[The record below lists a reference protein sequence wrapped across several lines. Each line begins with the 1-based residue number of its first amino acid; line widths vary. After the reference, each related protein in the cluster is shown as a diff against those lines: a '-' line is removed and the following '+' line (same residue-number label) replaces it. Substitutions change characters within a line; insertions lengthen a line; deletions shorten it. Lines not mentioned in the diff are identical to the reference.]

1 MIRKAMGETMATDS
15 NLRKLQLTELAL
27 MQDFDRM
34 CKKHGLRY
42 YLLGGTL
49 LGAVRHG
56 GFIPWDDDVD
66 LCMPRDDYMRFLEL
80 APAELAGKPGI
91 GLVSVYSDET
101 YRQGMAKITDSSVRV
116 INRSANEERHEEAWI
131 DIIPMDGFPVG
142 VAAAMQKIRLMFWRV
157 MDCTAE
163 FDYVIDT
170 KRDRGF
176 AGNLA
181 VKAIGLFSKVVRPYG
196 DDFHRVLI
204 KTENCL
210 RRYAYD
216 ESPRTI
222 NLHAARGFRE
232 IFDREWLGEGK
243 PVMFEGI
250 EFVAPANIEAVLTA
264 IYGPDYMTP
273 PPEGE
278 RNWHNSEIIV
288 PENAQG
294 EALASASPATSENL

>member
-1 MIRKAMGETMATDS
+1 MGETMSIDP

-27 MQDFDRM
+27 MKDFDRI

-66 LCMPRDDYMRFLEL
+66 LCMPRPDYMCFLDIAGE
-80 APAELAGKPGI
+80 ELAGKPGI
-91 GLVSVYSDET
+91 GLVSVYSDDT
-101 YRQGMAKITDSSVRV
+101 YRQGMAKITDSSVQV
-116 INRSANEERHEEAWI
+116 INRSANEERHEVAWI
-131 DIIPMDGFPVG
+131 DIIPMDGFPTG
-142 VAAAMQKIRLMFWRV
+142 ISAILQKIRLLFWRV

-181 VKAIGLFSKVVRPYG
+181 VKMLGAFSKVVRPYG
-196 DDFHRVLI
+196 DDFHRVLMN
-204 KTENCL
+204 TERCL
-210 RRYAYD
+210 GRYSYD

-232 IFDREWLGEGK
+232 IFDREWLGEGRI
-243 PVMFEGI
+243 VEFEGI
-250 EFVAPANIEAVLTA
+250 PFVAPANIEAVLEA

-288 PENAQG
+288 PE
-294 EALASASPATSENL
+294 

>member
-1 MIRKAMGETMATDS
+1 MGETMSIDP

-27 MQDFDRM
+27 MKDFDRI

-42 YLLGGTL
+42 HLLGGTL

-66 LCMPRDDYMRFLEL
+66 LCMPRPDYMRFLDIAGE
-80 APAELAGKPGI
+80 ELAGKPGI
-91 GLVSVYSDET
+91 GLVSVYSDGT
-101 YRQGMAKITDSSVRV
+101 YRQGMAKITDSSVQV
-116 INRSANEERHEEAWI
+116 INRSANEERHEVAWI
-131 DIIPMDGFPVG
+131 DIIPMDGFPTG
-142 VAAAMQKIRLMFWRV
+142 ISAILQKIRLLFWRV

-181 VKAIGLFSKVVRPYG
+181 VKMLGAFSKVVRPYG
-196 DDFHRVLI
+196 DDFHRVLMN
-204 KTENCL
+204 TERCL
-210 RRYAYD
+210 GRYSYD

-232 IFDREWLGEGK
+232 IFDREWLGEGRIIE
-243 PVMFEGI
+243 FEGI
-250 EFVAPANIEAVLTA
+250 PFVAPANIEAVLEA

-288 PENAQG
+288 PE
-294 EALASASPATSENL
+294 

>member
-1 MIRKAMGETMATDS
+1 M
-15 NLRKLQLTELAL
+15 RKLQLTELAL

-66 LCMPRDDYMRFLEL
+66 LCMPREDYMRFLEI

-91 GLVSVYSDET
+91 SLVSVYSDET
-101 YRQGMAKITDSSVRV
+101 YRQGMAKITDSSVQV
-116 INRSANEERHEEAWI
+116 INRSANEDRYEEAWI
-131 DIIPMDGFPVG
+131 DIIPMDGFPTG
-142 VAAAMQKIRLMFWRV
+142 FAAVVQKIRLMFWRV

-176 AGNLA
+176 VGNLM
-181 VKAIGLFSKVVRPYG
+181 VKVIGLFSKVVRPYG
-196 DDFHRVLI
+196 DDFHRVLMN
-204 KTENCL
+204 TENCL

-216 ESPRTI
+216 ESPRAI

-232 IFDREWLGEGK
+232 IFDREWLGEGR
-243 PVMFEGI
+243 PVMFEGV

-288 PENAQG
+288 
-294 EALASASPATSENL
+294 SE

>member
-1 MIRKAMGETMATDS
+1 MGETMSIDP
-15 NLRKLQLTELAL
+15 NLRKLQLTEFAL
-27 MQDFDRM
+27 MKDFDRI

-66 LCMPRDDYMRFLEL
+66 LCMPRPDYMRFLDIAGE
-80 APAELAGKPGI
+80 ELAGKPGI
-91 GLVSVYSDET
+91 GLVSVYSDDT
-101 YRQGMAKITDSSVRV
+101 YRQGMAKITDSSVQV
-116 INRSANEERHEEAWI
+116 INRSANEERHEVAWI
-131 DIIPMDGFPVG
+131 DIIPMDGFPTG
-142 VAAAMQKIRLMFWRV
+142 ISAILQKIRLLFWRV

-181 VKAIGLFSKVVRPYG
+181 VKMLGAFSKVVRPYG
-196 DDFHRVLI
+196 DDFHRVLMN
-204 KTENCL
+204 TERCL
-210 RRYAYD
+210 GRYSYD

-232 IFDREWLGEGK
+232 IFDREWLGEGRI
-243 PVMFEGI
+243 VEFEGI
-250 EFVAPANIEAVLTA
+250 PFVAPANIEAVLEA

-288 PENAQG
+288 PE
-294 EALASASPATSENL
+294 

>member
-1 MIRKAMGETMATDS
+1 MATDP

-27 MQDFDRM
+27 MEEFARI
-34 CKKHGLRY
+34 CSKHGLRY

-66 LCMPRDDYMRFLEL
+66 LCMPRPDYMRFLEV

-91 GLVSVYSDET
+91 GLVSVYSDDT
-101 YRQGMAKITDSSVRV
+101 YRQGMAKITDESVKV
-116 INRSANEERHEEAWI
+116 INRSANEERHEVAWI
-131 DIIPMDGFPVG
+131 DVIPMDGFPTG
-142 VAAAMQKIRLMFWRV
+142 LAAVLQKIRLLFWRV

-181 VKAIGLFSKVVRPYG
+181 VKAIGLFSRVVRPYG
-196 DDFHRVLI
+196 DDFHRVLMN
-204 KTENCL
+204 TERCL
-210 RRYAYD
+210 GRFAYD

-232 IFDREWLGEGK
+232 IFDREWLGEGR
-243 PVMFEGI
+243 PIEFEGV
-250 EFVAPANIEAVLTA
+250 EFTAPADVEAVLTA

-288 PENAQG
+288 
-294 EALASASPATSENL
+294 

>member
-1 MIRKAMGETMATDS
+1 MGETMSIDP

-27 MQDFDRM
+27 MKDFDRI

-66 LCMPRDDYMRFLEL
+66 LCMPRPDYMRFLDIAGE
-80 APAELAGKPGI
+80 ELAGKPGI
-91 GLVSVYSDET
+91 GLVSVYSDDT
-101 YRQGMAKITDSSVRV
+101 YRQGMAKITDSSVQV
-116 INRSANEERHEEAWI
+116 INRSANEERHEVAWI
-131 DIIPMDGFPVG
+131 DIIPMDGFPTG
-142 VAAAMQKIRLMFWRV
+142 ISAILQKIRLLFWRV

-181 VKAIGLFSKVVRPYG
+181 VKMLGAFSKVVRPYG
-196 DDFHRVLI
+196 DDFHRVLMN
-204 KTENCL
+204 TERCL
-210 RRYAYD
+210 GRYSYD

-232 IFDREWLGEGK
+232 IFDREWLGEGRI
-243 PVMFEGI
+243 VEFEGI
-250 EFVAPANIEAVLTA
+250 PFVAPANIEAVLEA

-288 PENAQG
+288 PE
-294 EALASASPATSENL
+294 

>member
-1 MIRKAMGETMATDS
+1 
-15 NLRKLQLTELAL
+15 
-27 MQDFDRM
+27 MQ
-34 CKKHGLRY
+34 
-42 YLLGGTL
+42 
-49 LGAVRHG
+49 
-56 GFIPWDDDVD
+56 
-66 LCMPRDDYMRFLEL
+66 
-80 APAELAGKPGI
+80 
-91 GLVSVYSDET
+91 
-101 YRQGMAKITDSSVRV
+101 V

-131 DIIPMDGFPVG
+131 DIIPMDGFPTG
-142 VAAAMQKIRLMFWRV
+142 VAALMQKIRLMFWRV

-176 AGNLA
+176 VGNLA

-204 KTENCL
+204 NTENCL

>member
-1 MIRKAMGETMATDS
+1 
-15 NLRKLQLTELAL
+15 
-27 MQDFDRM
+27 
-34 CKKHGLRY
+34 
-42 YLLGGTL
+42 
-49 LGAVRHG
+49 
-56 GFIPWDDDVD
+56 
-66 LCMPRDDYMRFLEL
+66 MPRDDYMRFLEL
-80 APAELAGKPGI
+80 APAELTGKPGI

-250 EFVAPANIEAVLTA
+250 EFVAPANIESVLTA

>member
-222 NLHAARGFRE
+222 NLHAARGFR
-232 IFDREWLGEGK
+232 REWLGEGK

-250 EFVAPANIEAVLTA
+250 EFVAPANIESVLTA

>member
-1 MIRKAMGETMATDS
+1 MEKISVDEM
-15 NLRKLQLTELAL
+15 KLIELEI
-27 MQDFDRM
+27 MDEIDRV
-34 CKKHGLRY
+34 CRERRITY
-42 YLLGGTL
+42 FLGYGSC

-66 LCMPRDDYMRFLEL
+66 LCMPRPDYTRFLEI
-80 APAELAGKPGI
+80 APGELEGKPGI

-101 YRQGMAKITDSSVRV
+101 YRQGMAKITDSSVQV
-116 INRSANEERHEEAWI
+116 INRSANEERHEVAWI
-131 DIIPMDGFPVG
+131 DIIPMDGFPTG
-142 VAAAMQKIRLMFWRV
+142 LAAVLQKIRLLFWRV

-181 VKAIGLFSKVVRPYG
+181 VKMLGAFSKVVRPYG
-196 DDFHRVLI
+196 DDFHRVLMN
-204 KTENCL
+204 TERCL
-210 RRYAYD
+210 GRFAYD

-232 IFDREWLGEGK
+232 IFERDWLGEGQA
-243 PVMFEGI
+243 VTFEGC
-250 EFVAPANIEAVLTA
+250 EFTAPADIEAVLTA

-288 PENAQG
+288 PQ
-294 EALASASPATSENL
+294 

>member
-1 MIRKAMGETMATDS
+1 MGEPMSIDP

-27 MQDFDRM
+27 MKDFDRI

-66 LCMPRDDYMRFLEL
+66 LCMPRPDYMCFLDIAGE
-80 APAELAGKPGI
+80 ELAGKPGI
-91 GLVSVYSDET
+91 GLVSVYSDDT
-101 YRQGMAKITDSSVRV
+101 YRQGMAKITDSSVQV
-116 INRSANEERHEEAWI
+116 INRWANEERHEVAWI
-131 DIIPMDGFPVG
+131 DIIPMDGFPTG
-142 VAAAMQKIRLMFWRV
+142 ISAILQKIRLLFWRV

-181 VKAIGLFSKVVRPYG
+181 VKMLGAFSKVVRPYG
-196 DDFHRVLI
+196 DDFHRVLMN
-204 KTENCL
+204 TERCL
-210 RRYAYD
+210 GRYSYD

-232 IFDREWLGEGK
+232 IFDREWLGEGRI
-243 PVMFEGI
+243 VEFEGI
-250 EFVAPANIEAVLTA
+250 PFVAPANIEAVLEA

-288 PENAQG
+288 PE
-294 EALASASPATSENL
+294 